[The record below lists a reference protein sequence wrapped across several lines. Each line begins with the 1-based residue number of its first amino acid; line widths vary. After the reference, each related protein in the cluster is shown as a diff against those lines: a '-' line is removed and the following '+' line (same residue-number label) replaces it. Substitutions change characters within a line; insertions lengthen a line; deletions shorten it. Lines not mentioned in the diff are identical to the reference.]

1 MQNSEKGAN
10 KDEDKVFAQD
20 RPYNLASSKVGYVF
34 MTYRLIYVF
43 ITLSSHYYQ
52 KIRILWK
59 LMAIV
64 PL

>member
-52 KIRILWK
+52 KIRIL
-59 LMAIV
+59 
-64 PL
+64 